1 MTDVLQVDYPN
12 DPPLTTKSDV
22 MEECS
27 GAPCQMIVVQPQL
40 GSYGGKVSLMTAM
53 KSSTDNPTSR
63 PVPTQRK

>member
-1 MTDVLQVDYPN
+1 
-12 DPPLTTKSDV
+12 

-40 GSYGGKVSLMTAM
+40 GSYGGKVSSMTAM